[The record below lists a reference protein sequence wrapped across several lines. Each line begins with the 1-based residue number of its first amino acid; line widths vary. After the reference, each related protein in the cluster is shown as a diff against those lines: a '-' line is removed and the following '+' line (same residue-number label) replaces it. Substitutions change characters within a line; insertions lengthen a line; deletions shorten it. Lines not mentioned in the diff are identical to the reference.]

1 VKKTALK
8 LVFALLLL
16 PFLGLA
22 QYPLPSV
29 TASAGQAESLPVGSI
44 AFTIGETCVISLFG
58 PGDLLTQGFH
68 QPFQEG
74 PCPVYVPNAFTP
86 NNDFINDTFKVV
98 TRCEPLRFELQVYNR
113 LGELFFVTTDP
124 EMGWDG
130 TAKGENA
137 PGGIYTWRVTMELTV
152 SGRKKY
158 FTESGTVLLLK

>member
-1 VKKTALK
+1 MKKTALI
-8 LVFALLLL
+8 LGLALWLL
-16 PFLGLA
+16 PYLGHA

-29 TASAGQAESLPVGSI
+29 TAAAGQSESLPVGSV
-44 AFTIGETCVISLFG
+44 AFTIGETCVLSLFG
-58 PGDLLTQGFH
+58 NNDLLTQGYH

-98 TRCEPLRFELQVYNR
+98 TRCEPLQFELQVYNR
-113 LGELFFVTTDP
+113 LGELLFVTTNP

-130 TAKGENA
+130 MQGDEKAL
-137 PGGIYTWRVTMELTV
+137 GGMYSWRVTMEFTV